1 MWGDIIIHKQIVL
14 MKKRARRNWLSLAI
28 SVLVSEYGAFTVTQ
42 RRCRFCGQQ
51 RIVAFLL
58 FVSSLD
64 DDPRSSTGSCEH
76 WWLHLSDTRHRRNKE
91 VPSVGVTSNR
101 TASSY
106 VATHPNAADEDR
118 GARFMPVSRLKGRRG
133 PARASSSQKSRR
145 KRTTTKRLQPSRVQR
160 ERLCTRWSRPRPLH
174 LRLERP
180 LRVPRQW
187 ALKLRR
193 WPPPMSS
200 NLLPRSRCA
209 CPSKF

>member
-1 MWGDIIIHKQIVL
+1 VDSSE
-14 MKKRARRNWLSLAI
+14 SL
-28 SVLVSEYGAFTVTQ
+28 
-42 RRCRFCGQQ
+42 RFCCLYPALTMT
-51 RIVAFLL
+51 RVLRREVANIGGYIYLTL
-58 FVSSLD
+58 DTDGTKKYLRWESL
-64 DDPRSSTGSCEH
+64 PTEA
-76 WWLHLSDTRHRRNKE
+76 
-91 VPSVGVTSNR
+91 
-101 TASSY
+101 ASSY